1 MEKKASGFLGLSFW
15 LVVMSL
21 VFSGTVSASEVTDKV
36 KNTIDEVISI
46 VTNETLKGKA
56 GIKRDK
62 IRQAIGKG
70 FNYRQMAMRSLA
82 REWKKRTP
90 AEQTD
95 FVELYK
101 KFLEFTFAN
110 KIESFSGETINYTG
124 EKVIKNKYALVNT
137 EIARKDGT
145 VKIDYKLINEKGDWL
160 VYDFVVKGVSMIRN
174 SRSQFEKI
182 IRNESY
188 ASLVKTLSEKVKK
201 NETKSSAS
209 AS

>member
-1 MEKKASGFLGLSFW
+1 MEKKTSGFLGLSFW
-15 LVVMSL
+15 LIVMSL

-36 KNTIDEVISI
+36 KHTIDEVVSI

-56 GIKRDK
+56 DLRREKL
-62 IRQAIGKG
+62 RQVIGKG

-90 AEQTD
+90 KEQVE
-95 FVELYK
+95 FVELFK
-101 KFLEFTFAN
+101 KFLEFNFAN
-110 KIESFSGETINYTG
+110 KIETFSGEKIKYTG
-124 EKVIKNKYALVNT
+124 EKIIKNKYALVNT
-137 EIARKDGT
+137 EIARKEGT
-145 VKIDYKLINEKGDWL
+145 VKIDYKLINEKGDWR

-201 NETKSSAS
+201 NEDKNSAS

>member
-1 MEKKASGFLGLSFW
+1 MEKKTSGFLGLSFW

-46 VTNETLKGKA
+46 VTNETLKGKV
-56 GIKRDK
+56 GIRRDK
-62 IRQAIGKG
+62 LRHAIGKG

-90 AEQTD
+90 KEQTD

-101 KFLEFTFAN
+101 KFLEFTFAS
-110 KIESFSGETINYTG
+110 KIETFSGETINYTG

-137 EIARKDGT
+137 EVARKEGT
-145 VKIDYKLINEKGDWL
+145 VKIDYKLINEKGNWL

-201 NETKSSAS
+201 NETKNSAS
-209 AS
+209 SS